1 MSYIEQT
8 LMPGENIVSEATLHW
23 AMFIAPAFVSI
34 VGLLAYSGD
43 GGSIILILGL
53 IWLGWRVL
61 VYYSTELAVTNKR
74 VLAKTGVIRRHSI
87 DVQNSKVEGLTYN
100 QGIIGRIFGYGS
112 IFVRGTGIGMVP
124 IPYVA
129 APESFK
135 RDVSIAISGT

>member
-23 AMFIAPAFVSI
+23 AMFIAPGLVTIF
-34 VGLLAYSGD
+34 GLLAYSGG
-43 GGSIILILGL
+43 GGSIVLILGL
-53 IWLGWRVL
+53 IWLAWRFL
-61 VYYSTELAVTNKR
+61 VYQSTELAVTNRR
-74 VLAKTGVIRRHSI
+74 VLAKSGVIRRHCI

-100 QGIIGRIFGYGS
+100 QSIMGRMFGFGS

-129 APESFK
+129 APEAFK
-135 RDVSIAISGT
+135 RDVSIAISAV